1 MGEIAPASA
10 GPMQMD
16 REGLDGL
23 HLAGMRG
30 RVAVEVDP
38 SALLI
43 RAKEGKTTTLP
54 LSSKYF

>member
-1 MGEIAPASA
+1 MPASA
-10 GPMQMD
+10 GPMQLD
-16 REGLDGL
+16 REVLDGL

-30 RVAVEVDP
+30 KVAVEVDP

-54 LSSKYF
+54 LN